1 MLVKFRN
8 IYGAVQ
14 IGSEFSWLLDKILTL
29 KSRKVAVEI
38 GVYKGG
44 TFYAFMQ
51 FFDKVIGID
60 IKERNLPFKL
70 RTDDQY
76 IIGSSRDL
84 NIVSKI
90 QNNIDFLFIDGDHSY
105 EGVLRDFNL
114 WGPKVK
120 KDGIIAF
127 HDIVGADINGYK
139 YGVRDFWNEIKK
151 NYDTEEK
158 KSHEKYFGIGIIKK

>member
-1 MLVKFRN
+1 MFKN

-14 IGSEFSWLLDKILTL
+14 IGPEFSWLLDKISTL
-29 KSRKVAVEI
+29 KSRKIAVEI

-60 IKERNLPFKL
+60 IKERVLPFKL

-76 IIGSSRDL
+76 IIGNSRDL
-84 NIVSKI
+84 NIVLKI

-105 EGVLRDFNL
+105 EGVRGDFNL

-120 KDGIIAF
+120 KGGMIVF
-127 HDIVGADINGYK
+127 HDIVGADISGYK

-151 NYDTEEK
+151 NYDTEEE